1 VSETH
6 QALAGPKVGP
16 VDYLHDRVTVKS
28 WLLTT
33 DHKRIGILYAVSIT
47 VFFFIGGLAA
57 ALIRINLVAPEGLL
71 PAETY
76 NKLFTIHGVVMVWF
90 FLVPSIPATF
100 GNFLLPLMIG
110 ARDVAF
116 PVLNLLSWY
125 LYIGGAALTV
135 ATLLAGGVDTGWTFY
150 TPYSSLY
157 SKSAVLTTTMGVFV
171 VGFSSILT
179 GVNFIATIH
188 FLRAP
193 GMTWMRLPLM
203 VWATYGVSLVM
214 ILATPVLAMS
224 LLLVS
229 VERFFAIPIFDP
241 RFGGDPVLFQH
252 IFWFYSHPAVY
263 IMILPAMGV
272 VSEIVACQARKR
284 IFGYEFM
291 VLALMA
297 IAGIGFLVWGHHMFV
312 AGISA
317 FSALAFSFLS
327 FIIAVPSAIK
337 VFNWSA
343 TLYQGQVRL
352 DASMLYALGF
362 VGLFTIGGLTGLMVA
377 SVPIDIHVTDTYFV
391 IAHFHYIMVGGTVSA
406 FFGALHFWWPKVTG
420 RLYPEGWAK
429 LAAIVMFIG
438 FNLTFFPQFVMGYM
452 GMPRRYHQYAPE
464 FQVYHVLSSG
474 GAAVLAV
481 AYAMPV
487 FYLGW
492 SLFWGKRASANPWGA
507 TGLEWTVPS
516 PPPRENFEV
525 IPVVY
530 HDPYDYHAPEGSPTE
545 PNQPPR
551 NMQGGARPETGV

>member
-1 VSETH
+1 
-6 QALAGPKVGP
+6 
-16 VDYLHDRVTVKS
+16 
-28 WLLTT
+28 
-33 DHKRIGILYAVSIT
+33 
-47 VFFFIGGLAA
+47 
-57 ALIRINLVAPEGLL
+57 
-71 PAETY
+71 
-76 NKLFTIHGVVMVWF
+76 
-90 FLVPSIPATF
+90 
-100 GNFLLPLMIG
+100 
-110 ARDVAF
+110 
-116 PVLNLLSWY
+116 
-125 LYIGGAALTV
+125 
-135 ATLLAGGVDTGWTFY
+135 
-150 TPYSSLY
+150 
-157 SKSAVLTTTMGVFV
+157 MGVFV

-203 VWATYGVSLVM
+203 VWATYAVSLVM

-284 IFGYEFM
+284 IFGYSFM
-291 VLALMA
+291 VYALMA

-317 FSALAFSFLS
+317 FSAIVFSFLS
-327 FIIAVPSAIK
+327 FVIAVPSAIK

-343 TLYQGQVRL
+343 TLYQGQIRL

-406 FFGALHFWWPKVTG
+406 FFAGLHFWWPKVTG

-452 GMPRRYHQYAPE
+452 GMPRRYHQYSPE

-474 GAAVLAV
+474 GAAVLAL
-481 AYAMPV
+481 AYAMPL

-525 IPVVY
+525 IPVVS
-530 HDPYDYHAPEGSPTE
+530 HEPYDYHAPDGFPTE

-551 NMQGGARPETGV
+551 NMQGGPPQEAGQEAHT